1 MIGVLDRRIL
11 VAGGDVFGSSRDRV
25 EELVEDDQ
33 SGLLKWEQVG
43 EGRSLFWVVSM
54 PIVFCRRPN
63 GRSRKAG
70 TGRPPG
76 RSYPPQATL
85 MNAELMYIIERK
97 IAMMV
102 GNKRTSEILSSCI
115 KSPLAQLFDL
125 YLL

>member
-1 MIGVLDRRIL
+1 MTRVASSSGSRCGGGKKSVL
-11 VAGGDVFGSSRDRV
+11 GGFYAN
-25 EELVEDDQ
+25 
-33 SGLLKWEQVG
+33 
-43 EGRSLFWVVSM
+43 F
-54 PIVFCRRPN
+54 FCLRPN

-76 RSYPPQATL
+76 WSYPPQATL
-85 MNAELMYIIERK
+85 MNAEVMYIIERK

-115 KSPLAQLFDL
+115 QSPLAQLFDL